1 MELPSV
7 TGIGRFRAAMALYED
22 GSFLTPFGL
31 NPILQHDQTM
41 YIGVFL
47 LDKMT
52 GGDNRKLVLKNCWA
66 SPSNSSNDEIKEQ
79 FLSDKSCSQNS
90 GPKLLGYFRIG
101 WCYWW
106 EPKKVFADRPS
117 RLFWSWNGQNY
128 RKWRDDTGNV
138 WLLFSPVDPIE
149 MLTHQWDGQ
158 LSCLLDNWK
167 LSDIITGVTGLLE
180 SIFGSQYF

>member
-66 SPSNSSNDEIKEQ
+66 SPSNSSNDEIKAQ
-79 FLSDKSCSQNS
+79 FLSESYADGLSVYIYSNRLVQCVPISV
-90 GPKLLGYFRIG
+90 R
-101 WCYWW
+101 W
-106 EPKKVFADRPS
+106 EPKKFSLIDRPGCS
-117 RLFWSWNGQNY
+117 DHEMVKIIENGETTQVMSNSSFHRFIPLPCWLIGVKSVRQLTIKRHHYRCHRSLRENFW
-128 RKWRDDTGNV
+128 
-138 WLLFSPVDPIE
+138 
-149 MLTHQWDGQ
+149 
-158 LSCLLDNWK
+158 
-167 LSDIITGVTGLLE
+167 
-180 SIFGSQYF
+180 

>member
-79 FLSDKSCSQNS
+79 FLSESHADGLSVYIYSNRLVQIMRS
-90 GPKLLGYFRIG
+90 DFRTMRT
-101 WCYWW
+101 
-106 EPKKVFADRPS
+106 KKVFTDRPP
-117 RLFWSWNGQNY
+117 RLF
-128 RKWRDDTGNV
+128 
-138 WLLFSPVDPIE
+138 
-149 MLTHQWDGQ
+149 
-158 LSCLLDNWK
+158 
-167 LSDIITGVTGLLE
+167 
-180 SIFGSQYF
+180 

>member
-79 FLSDKSCSQNS
+79 FLSD
-90 GPKLLGYFRIG
+90 RIRDLN
-101 WCYWW
+101 YWTI
-106 EPKKVFADRPS
+106 F
-117 RLFWSWNGQNY
+117 
-128 RKWRDDTGNV
+128 
-138 WLLFSPVDPIE
+138 
-149 MLTHQWDGQ
+149 
-158 LSCLLDNWK
+158 
-167 LSDIITGVTGLLE
+167 E
-180 SIFGSQYF
+180 SVGAIAIPMRFGSREMRTKESFR

>member
-79 FLSDKSCSQNS
+79 FLSNS
-90 GPKLLGYFRIG
+90 IARRPPDYFRISS
-101 WCYWW
+101 YSHS
-106 EPKKVFADRPS
+106 FAP
-117 RLFWSWNGQNY
+117 LILWNKNQTSF
-128 RKWRDDTGNV
+128 R
-138 WLLFSPVDPIE
+138 
-149 MLTHQWDGQ
+149 
-158 LSCLLDNWK
+158 
-167 LSDIITGVTGLLE
+167 
-180 SIFGSQYF
+180 

>member
-66 SPSNSSNDEIKEQ
+66 SPSNSSNDEIKEWFQ
-79 FLSDKSCSQNS
+79 
-90 GPKLLGYFRIG
+90 
-101 WCYWW
+101 
-106 EPKKVFADRPS
+106 VF
-117 RLFWSWNGQNY
+117 Y
-128 RKWRDDTGNV
+128 
-138 WLLFSPVDPIE
+138 
-149 MLTHQWDGQ
+149 
-158 LSCLLDNWK
+158 
-167 LSDIITGVTGLLE
+167 
-180 SIFGSQYF
+180 

>member
-79 FLSDKSCSQNS
+79 FLSVSIAHRLPDN
-90 GPKLLGYFRIG
+90 FRI
-101 WCYWW
+101 CSCCHS
-106 EPKKVFADRPS
+106 FAPRI
-117 RLFWSWNGQNY
+117 
-128 RKWRDDTGNV
+128 T
-138 WLLFSPVDPIE
+138 
-149 MLTHQWDGQ
+149 WDENQ
-158 LSCLLDNWK
+158 TS
-167 LSDIITGVTGLLE
+167 
-180 SIFGSQYF
+180 FR

>member
-79 FLSDKSCSQNS
+79 FLSENHADGLFVVHIFKSVGAMPHSLC
-90 GPKLLGYFRIG
+90 
-101 WCYWW
+101 
-106 EPKKVFADRPS
+106 V
-117 RLFWSWNGQNY
+117 
-128 RKWRDDTGNV
+128 
-138 WLLFSPVDPIE
+138 PIS
-149 MLTHQWDGQ
+149 LR
-158 LSCLLDNWK
+158 
-167 LSDIITGVTGLLE
+167 
-180 SIFGSQYF
+180 